1 MDERPHSFDDYF
13 NNVIRRKITQI
24 PDLFED
30 YETRLNSK
38 WTIARR
44 SHCYKILHRF
54 SHPHSPVC
62 LTPGRKYINFIS
74 QLTNLPIDETVDSTD
89 SISMESDN
97 STPLLTVQPLV

>member
-13 NNVIRRKITQI
+13 NYMNRRRITQI

-30 YETRLNSK
+30 YEIRLDSK

-44 SHCYKILHRF
+44 SHQKFIPN
-54 SHPHSPVC
+54 SSHSPVC
-62 LTPGRKYINFIS
+62 LTPGRKYINLLYFN
-74 QLTNLPIDETVDSTD
+74 QLTNLSIDETVDSTD
-89 SISMESDN
+89 SVSMESND